1 MQACFQV
8 ILNDC
13 KLPERWYKIYAE
25 NIELRCFE
33 VVRQEFHKPMSVLR
47 LLLVKNDLTWQVY
60 VAENMVPS
68 DCAVLKSFPP
78 TLNREFVPNMVSTI
92 CATNICVGNYD
103 NKFIT
108 LSHTRRGR
116 FLSHNGQLVA
126 FLDETLCVEI
136 GGKQYSATIRHVKEM

>member
-8 ILNDC
+8 ILDDC
-13 KLPERWYKIYAE
+13 KLPERWYKIYTE

-33 VVRQEFHKPMSVLR
+33 VVRQEFHKPMSVLH
-47 LLLVKNDLTWQVY
+47 LLLVKNDLTWQ
-60 VAENMVPS
+60 AENMVPS

-92 CATNICVGNYD
+92 CATNTCVGNYD
-103 NKFIT
+103 DKFIT
-108 LSHTRRGR
+108 LRRGR
-116 FLSHNGQLVA
+116 FLSCNGQLVA